1 VGRNKLVLAAIAAS
15 LIGACVP
22 VPGAQA
28 AHRFRPRIGRAMG
41 LLPARGAQDLA
52 TAISIPLAYHGGA
65 VMHGV
70 TVHTIFWA
78 PPGFGFLPAPPGG
91 ARSYQ
96 DQVQQF
102 LLDAAHDSGSTA
114 NLFSVLGQYPDG
126 NGAAQYRIA
135 YDPSTDSLGD
145 TNPYPQAG
153 NSCASPTGAVAC
165 ITDLD
170 VQREIERN
178 IQAHGPGGRG
188 LHDLWLVFLPPGVD
202 TCVMVSSCASN
213 DFAGYHSLF
222 NLGKGT
228 AIYAAIPD
236 PLIEGTPPPGSD
248 PQGNP
253 DAEMALDIVAHEMAE
268 AISNPEGTGW
278 MDPNGFEVG
287 DKCQSGTGMP
297 LGFAP
302 DGAPYNQLI
311 NGREYLLQTLW
322 SNAASGCRQSSTS
335 TSSPLPLPRV
345 SMNQFSPVLSGS
357 GGRPAAGSVVTV
369 LLARAETLVAGAL
382 TSAGADGSWR
392 VTLRSLANGR
402 PVGVGDDREE
412 LLVRYSGGSPA
423 AQLIQTGDGG
433 NPFTAAGWT
442 GWFDLDH
449 GFAVGPRSVLLG
461 PCSQTG
467 VLVLSVSGTPTGSP
481 LEHCGSDSDAATVAT
496 PLLGPRTALSLS
508 SEDNRAPSI
517 LAPNGALVK
526 LTVPLGEPRSVS
538 AVGNPRVAFD
548 PSGFPACTADLRRQ
562 RVSCSGLVPGGRYVV
577 LRSRRHGAVHGRA
590 GGGGV
595 SAFPR
600 FGDGRGIRGGDVL
613 TLRNRQGRVLTR
625 LHVAHLRVDLDSA
638 RTTIASGGCEP
649 GAFYGPALQAA
660 PVSSAI
666 GTGVG
671 GTGTICPL
679 SGRARGLSTV
689 QIVQQDSLS
698 GGQTRTEVPRIEGT
712 APVPNATLYGPFHA
726 IAQAG
731 LPGPAGAI
739 IPVRSRVA
747 VKIVVAGTHH
757 VAFRAAN
764 VNTASGAVV
773 TSLAPGSYAA
783 RWVLTDASGDTRTLQ
798 TTFVQER

>member
-1 VGRNKLVLAAIAAS
+1 VGRNKLVLAAIAATVV
-15 LIGACVP
+15 GACVP
-22 VPGAQA
+22 APGAHA
-28 AHRFRPRIGRAMG
+28 AQRFRPRIGRAMG
-41 LLPARGAQDLA
+41 LLPARGAQA
-52 TAISIPLAYHGGA
+52 PAAAISIPLVYHGGA

-70 TVHTIFWA
+70 AVHAIFWA
-78 PPGFGFLPAPPGG
+78 PPGFRFDPAPPG
-91 ARSYQ
+91 ALSYQ
-96 DQVQQF
+96 DQIQQF
-102 LLDAAHDSGSTA
+102 LLDAAHDSGSAA
-114 NLFSVLGQYPDG
+114 NLFSVLSQYPDG
-126 NGAAQYRIA
+126 HGAGQYRIA
-135 YDPSTDSLGD
+135 YDPSTNSLAD
-145 TNPYPQAG
+145 TNPYPAG
-153 NSCASPTGAVAC
+153 GQSCTSPAGAVAC
-165 ITDLD
+165 ITDLEL
-170 VQREIERN
+170 QREIDRN
-178 IQAHGPGGRG
+178 IQARGGGGRG
-188 LHDLWLVFLPPGVD
+188 LHDLWFVFLPPGVD
-202 TCVMVSSCASN
+202 TCVMVGSCASN

-222 NLGKGT
+222 NLGHGT

-236 PLIEGTPPPGSD
+236 PLIEGTPSRGSD

-253 DAEMALDIVAHEMAE
+253 EAEMALDVVAHELAE
-268 AISNPEGTGW
+268 AVSNPEGTGW

-287 DKCQSGTGMP
+287 DKCESGTGMP

-302 DGAPYNQLI
+302 DGAPYNQLV

-322 SNAASGCRQSSTS
+322 SNAASGCRQSSAS
-335 TSSPLPLPRV
+335 TSSPLPLPHV
-345 SMNQFSPVLSGS
+345 SLKQFSPALSGN
-357 GGRPAAGSVVTV
+357 GGGAAAGASVTV
-369 LLARAETLVAGAL
+369 LLARAQTLVAGAL

-392 VTLRSLANGR
+392 VTLRSLATGR

-423 AQLIQTGDGG
+423 PQLIQTGDGG

-449 GFAVGPRSVLLG
+449 GFAVGQHSVLLA

-467 VLVLSVSGTPTGSP
+467 VLVLTVGATATGSP
-481 LEHCGSDSDAATVAT
+481 LEHCASEGDVAAVAT
-496 PLLGPRTALSLS
+496 PPLGPGTALSLS

-517 LAPNGALVK
+517 LAPDGALVK
-526 LTVPLGEPRSVS
+526 LTVPVGEPRSVS
-538 AVGNPRVAFD
+538 AVRNPRLVFN
-548 PSGFPACTADLRRQ
+548 PSGFPTCTADLRRQ

-577 LRSRRHGAVHGRA
+577 LRSRRHRAVRGRA
-590 GGGGV
+590 GGDGV

-613 TLRNRQGRVLTR
+613 TLRNNRGRVLTR
-625 LHVAHLRVDLDSA
+625 LHVAHLRVDLVA
-638 RTTIASGGCEP
+638 GRTTVASGRCEP
-649 GAFYGPALQAA
+649 GAFYGRALQAP

-671 GTGTICPL
+671 GSGTICPL
-679 SGRARGLSTV
+679 SGRARGLSTA

-698 GGQTRTEVPRIEGT
+698 GGQTGTEVPLIEGT
-712 APVPNATLYGPFHA
+712 APVQNATLYGPFHA

-731 LPGPAGAI
+731 LPGPAGAV

-747 VKIVVAGTHH
+747 VTIVAAGTRH

-783 RWVLTDASGDTRTLQ
+783 RWVLNDASGDTRTLQ